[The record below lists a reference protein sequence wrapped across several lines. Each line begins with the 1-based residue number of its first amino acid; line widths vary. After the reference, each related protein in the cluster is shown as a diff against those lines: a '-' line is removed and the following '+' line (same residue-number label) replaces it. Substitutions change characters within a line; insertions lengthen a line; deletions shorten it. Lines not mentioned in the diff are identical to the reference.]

1 MRECQPYLP
10 LPLRRRLPPL
20 HASTDGL
27 GRLLPAMRYTASG
40 LRAAWRHAAEFRK
53 EVIVGVPL
61 IAVTP
66 WLVTEKW
73 RMALLIGFLLLVW
86 VVELLDSRPE
96 ALCDAESLDTHPLL
110 GRAKNMGRAA
120 VFLSILIAA
129 VV

>member
-1 MRECQPYLP
+1 
-10 LPLRRRLPPL
+10 
-20 HASTDGL
+20 
-27 GRLLPAMRYTASG
+27 MRYTASG

-96 ALCDAESLDTHPLL
+96 ALCDAESPDTHTLP
-110 GRAKNMGRAA
+110 GRAKNMGRAE

>member
-1 MRECQPYLP
+1 
-10 LPLRRRLPPL
+10 
-20 HASTDGL
+20 
-27 GRLLPAMRYTASG
+27 
-40 LRAAWRHAAEFRK
+40 
-53 EVIVGVPL
+53 VIVGVPL
-61 IAVTP
+61 IAATP

-96 ALCDAESLDTHPLL
+96 ALCDAESPDTHTLP
-110 GRAKNMGRAA
+110 GRAKNMGRAE